1 MSRAWAVVVCF
12 AIAGCAGPRP
22 EVPVEASVIPQP
34 SWRGASNDTVTPISA
49 TWWDAFGD
57 PALTRAVAAALANN
71 TDLHLAVAR
80 VEEARGQFHLANAQL
95 LPNVTAQASG
105 GRERGVNPGF
115 GIPQEETAG
124 HGSVLLSYDL
134 DLFGQLA
141 TARDAAYARL
151 LSSADSHDSVHLAVA
166 ASTAGGYITLAALDA
181 RLVVLRETLAQ
192 RANSLNVIRRR
203 TLAGYSTQLDLAQAE
218 AEYRGTAQLI
228 PAAELAIAR
237 QENGLSVLLGSA
249 PREVQ
254 RGLELHAFVL
264 PDIPAALPSE
274 LLRRRPDIAAAEKQL
289 VAADATLDS
298 ARAAFMPSIQ
308 LSANGGVAA
317 STLFQ
322 PSAIWIWAL
331 GAAVAAPI
339 FDSGRLQ
346 AQQETA
352 AARRDQAAY
361 AYKNAALSGFREVE
375 DGLASVRLLEEQEK
389 ELLEQR
395 DVLAHALE
403 LATRRYRAGY
413 SPYLDQL
420 DAERNL
426 LSAELSLV
434 QSRADRLSAAVDLYR
449 ALGGGWDQYH

>member
-1 MSRAWAVVVCF
+1 MATQVA
-12 AIAGCAGPRP
+12 
-22 EVPVEASVIPQP
+22 
-34 SWRGASNDTVTPISA
+34 A

-57 PALTRAVAAALANN
+57 PALTRAVATALANN
-71 TDLHLAVAR
+71 TDIYLAAAR
-80 VEEARGQFHLANAQL
+80 VGEAQGQFHLASAQL
-95 LPNVTAQASG
+95 LPNVSAQGSG
-105 GRERGVNPGF
+105 GYERSVNPGF
-115 GIPQEETAG
+115 GIPEIQTAG
-124 HGSVLLSYDL
+124 QGGVSFSYDL

-141 TARDAAYARL
+141 TARDAAFARL
-151 LSSADSHDSVHLAVA
+151 LASSDSRDGVRLAVA

-181 RLVVLRETLAQ
+181 QLVVLRETLTQ
-192 RANSLNVIRRR
+192 RANSLKVIRRR

-218 AEYRGTAQLI
+218 AEYRGTAKLI
-228 PAAELAIAR
+228 PATELAIAR

-254 RGLELHAFVL
+254 RGRELHALVL

-298 ARAAFMPSIQ
+298 ARAAFMPSVQ
-308 LSANGGVAA
+308 LSASGGLAA
-317 STLFQ
+317 SNIF
-322 PSAIWIWAL
+322 PSSPIWIYAL
-331 GAAVAAPI
+331 GAGLTAPI

-361 AYKNAALSGFREVE
+361 SYKSTALSAFREVE

-389 ELLEQR
+389 ELVAQR
-395 DVLAHALE
+395 DALAHALG

-426 LSAELSLV
+426 LSVELSLV
-434 QSRADRLSAAVDLYR
+434 QSRTDRLNAAVDLYR
-449 ALGGGWDQYH
+449 ALGGGWNEYQ